1 MNQNTGLEEVQDYSE
16 NEDIWLLTERLSQE
30 SFNGS
35 DIMGVIWFLL
45 WCTVNYSIVITGRKK
60 I

>member
-45 WCTVNYSIVITGRKK
+45 
-60 I
+60 